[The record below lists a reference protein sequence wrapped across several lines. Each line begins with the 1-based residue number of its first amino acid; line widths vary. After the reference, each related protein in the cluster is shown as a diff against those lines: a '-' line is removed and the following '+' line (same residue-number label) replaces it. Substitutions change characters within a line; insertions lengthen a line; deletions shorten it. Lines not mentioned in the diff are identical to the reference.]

1 MGARYHVELDE
12 RLELPTM
19 DVQMSELT
27 TAIGT
32 ERMGLAPL
40 LSQFHNNIFH
50 K

>member
-1 MGARYHVELDE
+1 MGARYRVELEE
-12 RLELPTM
+12 RLELPSM
-19 DVQMSELT
+19 DVQTSEFT
-27 TAIGT
+27 TAMGT